1 MVGEVNPVMNWIFN
15 GRRVAIGT
23 ISDEFFS
30 APQTLR
36 SASQT
41 VNIKL
46 FFHRTTWTRHD
57 KNWDV
62 WHLAL
67 CSFLNRLFVMHLRLY
82 SSCPSPQYRFPVR
95 FDSTT
100 KYRPNNDQELQ
111 TNRRYRSGRFSLDQP
126 KTNQIGDLIRGRLS
140 ILPH

>member
-30 APQTLR
+30 APETLR
-36 SASQT
+36 GASQT

-62 WHLAL
+62 RHLAL
-67 CSFLNRLFVMHLRLY
+67 CSFLNRLFVMHLQLY

-100 KYRPNNDQELQ
+100 DHRPNNDQDLQ
-111 TNRRYRSGRFSLDQP
+111 TDGLHRRGRFSLDQP
-126 KTNQIGDLIRGRLS
+126 ENKPDWGPNVGG
-140 ILPH
+140 

>member
-1 MVGEVNPVMNWIFN
+1 MAAESLSAPL
-15 GRRVAIGT
+15 
-23 ISDEFFS
+23 SDEFFS

-36 SASQT
+36 CTTQT

-46 FFHRTTWTRHD
+46 FFHATTWARHD

-95 FDSTT
+95 FDSPTHH
-100 KYRPNNDQELQ
+100 RPNNDQDLQ
-111 TNRRYRSGRFSLDQP
+111 TNRRHQHGRFSFDQP
-126 KTNQIGDLIRGRLS
+126 KNKPDWGPESWEAKHFASLN
-140 ILPH
+140 LPAMANAVL